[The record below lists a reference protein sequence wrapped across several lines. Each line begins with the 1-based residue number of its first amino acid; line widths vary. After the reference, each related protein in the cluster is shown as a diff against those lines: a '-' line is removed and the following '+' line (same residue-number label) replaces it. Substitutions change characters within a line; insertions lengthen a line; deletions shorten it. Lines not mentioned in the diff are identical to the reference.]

1 LGFREILKVGSKSP
15 PFVRIQYEER
25 VLITQK
31 FKEVVK

>member
-25 VLITQK
+25 ALITK
-31 FKEVVK
+31 